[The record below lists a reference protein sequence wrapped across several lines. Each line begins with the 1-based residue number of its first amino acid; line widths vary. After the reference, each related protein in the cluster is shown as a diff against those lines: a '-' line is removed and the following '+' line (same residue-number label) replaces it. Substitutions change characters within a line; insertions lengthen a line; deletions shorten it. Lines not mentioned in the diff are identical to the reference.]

1 MSLDIELFSLHR
13 LLSVKT
19 LADQTTTVDGVR
31 TVRTLAPAL
40 QCATFNVV
48 ASSGAPLGGRYL
60 AAVTSNDHLLL
71 RYSSP
76 VRILCHFFFL

>member
-1 MSLDIELFSLHR
+1 
-13 LLSVKT
+13 
-19 LADQTTTVDGVR
+19 
-31 TVRTLAPAL
+31 VRTLAPAL